1 MTIAVQKEQGMQE
14 PAASVPSTPFGAP
27 GGTWT
32 LVMLP
37 DTQDM
42 LDGQPEAFHRQIEWV
57 ALNKASHNIL
67 FLAHVGDVTENNSHE
82 QWQIA
87 RRAMDVLKGTQLP
100 YALITGNHD
109 LGEGGK
115 TTDRMTRLND
125 YFSGEDYGKSA
136 VFFEPGHMENSFHE
150 LDTPWGP
157 FLLLSLECG
166 PSDEVVE
173 WAGRVLAG
181 HPGHRAI
188 IVTHACL
195 NEAGMLMGATAGDG
209 ASIVFKNYGA
219 AKSGSFNDGEELW
232 DKLLSKHANIRL
244 VLCGH
249 DPSAEGARLT
259 KIGDAGNPVQMMLAN
274 YQRPARADGGGGYL
288 RLLRFLPDGK
298 TVEVKTYSPWYD
310 DWLGVPH
317 EFMMELS

>member
-1 MTIAVQKEQGMQE
+1 MESKESPRQE
-14 PAASVPSTPFGAP
+14 PVSAVPTTPFGASE
-27 GGTWT
+27 GTWT

-42 LDGQPEAFHRQIEWV
+42 LNGQPEAFHRQIEWV
-57 ALNKASHNIL
+57 AAHKDSHNIL
-67 FLAHVGDVTENNSHE
+67 FLAHVGDVTEDNSSE
-82 QWQIA
+82 QWRLA
-87 RRAMDVLKGTQLP
+87 RQAMDVLKGTELP
-100 YALITGNHD
+100 YALIPGNHD

-125 YFSGEDYGKSA
+125 YFFEADYGKSA
-136 VFFEPGHMENSFHE
+136 VFFKSGHMENSYHTV
-150 LDTPWGP
+150 DTPWGP
-157 FLLLSLECG
+157 FLVISLECG

-173 WAGRVLAG
+173 WASEVLTEHSERRVIL
-181 HPGHRAI
+181 
-188 IVTHACL
+188 VTHACL

-232 DKLLSKHANIRL
+232 DKLLSKHPNIRL

-249 DPSAEGARLT
+249 DPSAEGVLLT
-259 KIGDAGNPVQMMLAN
+259 KAGDAGNPVHMMLAN

-298 TVEVKTYSPWYD
+298 HVEVKTYSPWYD
-310 DWLGVPH
+310 DWLGAPH
-317 EFMMELS
+317 EFTLEIP